1 MAGLG
6 CCLWWVLAGGLLGWL
21 ASWLLGRTLGR
32 SEAEFVKAVPDVTA
46 SRSGAG
52 AAANTSGT
60 TSSSVHSAAAAAF
73 ATQTAGVDL
82 AAARAAGFMVS
93 GPDNFEVIEGV
104 GPAIAQALRSNGV
117 SGFGALA
124 GMSVPALQALL
135 DAGGARFRT
144 ANPGTWPE
152 QAALAAANRWADL
165 RKLQDELIGGVR
177 RV

>member
-6 CCLWWVLAGGLLGWL
+6 CCLWWFLAGGLLGWL

-32 SEAEFVKAVPDVTA
+32 SEADFAKAVPAVTTHAGHSGGAVRA
-46 SRSGAG
+46 STTTAG
-52 AAANTSGT
+52 
-60 TSSSVHSAAAAAF
+60 SSQSVAVSAF
-73 ATQTAGVDL
+73 ATHTAGIDL
-82 AAARAAGFMVS
+82 SAARAAGFMIS
-93 GPDNFEVIEGV
+93 GVDNFEAIEGV
-104 GPAIAQALRSNGV
+104 GPAIAQLLRSNGV

-135 DAGGARFRT
+135 DAAGPRFRT